1 MAVPRLALGNISEII
16 EIAEGAMADS
26 PTPIN
31 NRANGGGYIAVDV
44 QDTNTM
50 QELCRQAYMDLNAWK
65 NRFEGV
71 CSLSGVDVKS
81 IEVILKKLQSKSIDE
96 DVA

>member
-1 MAVPRLALGNISEII
+1 
-16 EIAEGAMADS
+16 
-26 PTPIN
+26 
-31 NRANGGGYIAVDV
+31 
-44 QDTNTM
+44 
-50 QELCRQAYMDLNAWK
+50 MDLNAWK